1 MVLFLFK
8 EIDDDGL
15 IFYVVDLECCVWV
28 VGLVV
33 WYVWLCQVVFVDK
46 WVVLVFLVYLI
57 KYVCI
62 GNVVGL
68 DILVSVVVLL

>member
-1 MVLFLFK
+1 MFEFDGCIIMVLFLFK

-33 WYVWLCQVVFVDK
+33 WYVWLC
-46 WVVLVFLVYLI
+46 
-57 KYVCI
+57 
-62 GNVVGL
+62 
-68 DILVSVVVLL
+68 